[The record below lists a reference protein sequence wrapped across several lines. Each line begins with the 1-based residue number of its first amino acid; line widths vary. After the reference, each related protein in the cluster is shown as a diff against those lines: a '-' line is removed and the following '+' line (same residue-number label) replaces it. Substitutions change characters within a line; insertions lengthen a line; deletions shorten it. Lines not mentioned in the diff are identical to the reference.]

1 MKAANS
7 EYHFS
12 QIEFQIL
19 ISLFW
24 IDFLKPLSVGLRY
37 MCLFINYIFKNFLEL
52 VYENKFSYV

>member
-7 EYHFS
+7 EYHFN

-24 IDFLKPLSVGLRY
+24 IDFLKPVSWT
-37 MCLFINYIFKNFLEL
+37 
-52 VYENKFSYV
+52 

>member
-24 IDFLKPLSVGLRY
+24 IDFLKPLSVGLKLNLDICV
-37 MCLFINYIFKNFLEL
+37 CL
-52 VYENKFSYV
+52 